1 MKEQSHK
8 EEMSAAL
15 RGDFERLRE
24 RGVSPALVPQDTAEP
39 DESPNGPEPEPELEA
54 AVDPSAEP
62 SLEPPAEPSLEPVEI
77 PAAPPAEP
85 PGEPVDEEPPRRGW
99 LSRLAGR

>member
-39 DESPNGPEPEPELEA
+39 DESPNGHDPDPEPELEA
-54 AVDPSAEP
+54 VGPSAEP
-62 SLEPPAEPSLEPVEI
+62 SLEPPTEL

-85 PGEPVDEEPPRRGW
+85 RGEPVDEEPPRRGW